1 MNFCVNLRDIFMIFF
16 YIDQEH
22 AEGKDVDE
30 TLLAE
35 IHGNSQLHLVSD
47 NSY

>member
-1 MNFCVNLRDIFMIFF
+1 MNFCVNLRDIFMNSF
-16 YIDQEH
+16 H

-35 IHGNSQLHLVSD
+35 IHGNSVTFGE
-47 NSY
+47 